1 MDKIY
6 SILEDIQN
14 DIIEIKG
21 SLSAR
26 PVTNYEYE
34 DLTENNKRSIYILKK
49 EYLSMLFNDLE
60 DIMPY
65 KKGSGGYVSRSLKK
79 GDNPRLYN

>member
-1 MDKIY
+1 MKKKSENDKRQIY
-6 SILEDIQN
+6 
-14 DIIEIKG
+14 
-21 SLSAR
+21 
-26 PVTNYEYE
+26 V
-34 DLTENNKRSIYILKK
+34 LKK